1 MAGFWHPVINAPVAD
16 KTKTTAAIEA
26 VLADV
31 VETRASFVEIG
42 GLCCKELGARTESVH
57 VSFVEDDVVRVDSNS
72 SPEAIQCTLLVR
84 MCFDG
89 SYMKVIRFFEKP
101 FLLRFCWDQRD
112 EIHLHFLRV
121 FCSAGD

>member
-31 VETRASFVEIG
+31 IETRASFVEIG

-89 SYMKVIRFFEKP
+89 SYMKVIRFRKP
-101 FLLRFCWDQRD
+101 CLFRSAGIGWMRSTYTFCA
-112 EIHLHFLRV
+112 F